1 MAGEKKRYYVHGDL
15 HESDPDVY
23 YCAACDMFFDKAHFR
38 TYHVEANLDLYRSD
52 SRFLSYAISGGK
64 HHRPDDPENLFA

>member
-1 MAGEKKRYYVHGDL
+1 MAGETKRYYVHGDL

-64 HHRPDDPENLFA
+64 YHRPDDPENLFA